1 MKKPAKIALI
11 IASIWPLVWMI
22 LFFVFM
28 FGTMFFFAS
37 TTPKHGNN
45 APGMPLAFMLF
56 FAGHMLTILLMFA
69 LTAFYIVYL
78 FRTDRI
84 AQDKKA
90 LWAVVLFMGNMLAFP
105 VFWYLYIWKEPEI
118 TDSQLP
124 PA

>member
-11 IASIWPLVWMI
+11 IASVWPFGWMI

-28 FGTMFFFAS
+28 FGTMFFFS
-37 TTPKHGNN
+37 STPKSAARGQ
-45 APGMPLAFMLF
+45 GMPPAILF
-56 FAGHMLTILLMFA
+56 FFLAHFLTILLMFG

-84 AQDKKA
+84 TQDKKA
-90 LWAVVLFMGNMLAFP
+90 LWAIVLFMGNMLAFP

-124 PA
+124 SA